1 MNKPIKEIYSLQQ
14 NIQTEESE
22 YPLDQWYNRLIDK
35 TIDEIELE
43 DVSRM
48 LAQNVFMDLGI
59 KKALEILK
67 DDPLAGEMYD
77 GHLLKILYSIELNQ
91 FEDLSQLAS
100 LLQDINRNL
109 SNIDWADEEDQEE
122 YTELLTNF
130 MKKLELYQG

>member
-1 MNKPIKEIYSLQQ
+1 MNKPIKEIYALNQ

-67 DDPLAGEMYD
+67 GDPLAGEMYD

-91 FEDLSQLAS
+91 FEELSQLAS

-109 SNIDWADEEDQEE
+109 SNIEWADEEDQEE

>member
-14 NIQTEESE
+14 NIQNEESE
-22 YPLDQWYNRLIDK
+22 FPLDQWYNRLIDK

-67 DDPLAGEMYD
+67 SDPLAGEMYD

-91 FEDLSQLAS
+91 FEELSQLAS

-109 SNIDWADEEDQEE
+109 SNIEWADEEDQEE

>member
-59 KKALEILK
+59 KKAVEILK

-91 FEDLSQLAS
+91 FEELSQLAS

-109 SNIDWADEEDQEE
+109 SNIEWADEEDQEE
-122 YTELLTNF
+122 YTELLNNF

>member
-1 MNKPIKEIYSLQQ
+1 MNKPIKEIYALNQ

-22 YPLDQWYNRLIDK
+22 YPLEQWYNRLIDK
-35 TIDEIELE
+35 RIDEIDLE

-109 SNIDWADEEDQEE
+109 SNIEWADEEDQEE

>member
-1 MNKPIKEIYSLQQ
+1 MNKPIKEIYALNQ

-22 YPLDQWYNRLIDK
+22 YPLDQWYDRLIDK
-35 TIDEIELE
+35 RIDEIDLE

-48 LAQNVFMDLGI
+48 LAQNVFMGLGI

-109 SNIDWADEEDQEE
+109 SYIEWADEEDQEE

>member
-1 MNKPIKEIYSLQQ
+1 MNKPIKEIYSLNQ

-22 YPLDQWYNRLIDK
+22 YPLDQWYDRLIDK
-35 TIDEIELE
+35 SIDEVDLE

-59 KKALEILK
+59 KQALEILK

-91 FEDLSQLAS
+91 FEDLAQLAS

-109 SNIDWADEEDQEE
+109 SNIEWADEEDQEE

-130 MKKLELYQG
+130 LKKIELYQG

>member
-14 NIQTEESE
+14 NTQTEESE

-109 SNIDWADEEDQEE
+109 SNIEWADEEDQEE

>member
-1 MNKPIKEIYSLQQ
+1 MNKPIKEIYALNQ
-14 NIQTEESE
+14 NIQTEASE

-48 LAQNVFMDLGI
+48 LAQNIFMDLGI

-109 SNIDWADEEDQEE
+109 SNIEWADEEDQEE